1 MIDFKADVD
10 KAFGDLGSNLAAYGD
25 VLIALRDALVG
36 DGTDGSVGKIDEIL
50 ADIADAQSDITTIKT
65 TVGSLATTEDLT
77 TAVTDIKGAL
87 TVSEGKITNA
97 ITAAQNAITSA
108 IASVRTDID
117 ALETAL
123 AGYESD
129 FEGLSGTLAQINSSL
144 GGKIDAA
151 QADIDAIKTA
161 IDALGT
167 PASAA
172 AVTELATAIDEL
184 KAAVDE
190 ISVSVS
196 APSAVETVKT
206 EATADIAEWLNAY
219 VDEIVNSV
227 TASNGKAYAA
237 AVTFAPA
244 LETTDGD
251 LYAKL
256 LKAFDKD
263 NADLVLK
270 YYNDALTAIDAAT
283 TADEVNTAVATFKAQ
298 VASVEAASGNTSD
311 LTVVY
316 VLLIV
321 VLVVLV
327 VAVVVAAVL
336 SRKRRVPV
344 GYAPAP
350 APATSE
356 TTEQT
361 EKAAPAEKPE
371 VTDDTA
377 ATAVEPEE
385 APDED
390 AGERVVIN
398 ASVKTFDEAYDE
410 MSDTLKDMFEKV
422 REYAL
427 SKNGATGVRIGNG
440 VRVKRGSKQ
449 IVKLTVRRGYPVA
462 MFVLENEMLKDYR
475 RTAGSSAKLKV
486 PATELVLREPSD
498 LDAAYMMV
506 DLAVRQLDA
515 DVEAAKGTSPRTAP

>member
-1 MIDFKADVD
+1 M
-10 KAFGDLGSNLAAYGD
+10 
-25 VLIALRDALVG
+25 
-36 DGTDGSVGKIDEIL
+36 
-50 ADIADAQSDITTIKT
+50 
-65 TVGSLATTEDLT
+65 
-77 TAVTDIKGAL
+77 
-87 TVSEGKITNA
+87 
-97 ITAAQNAITSA
+97 
-108 IASVRTDID
+108 
-117 ALETAL
+117 
-123 AGYESD
+123 
-129 FEGLSGTLAQINSSL
+129 
-144 GGKIDAA
+144 
-151 QADIDAIKTA
+151 
-161 IDALGT
+161 
-167 PASAA
+167 
-172 AVTELATAIDEL
+172 TELATAIDEL

-350 APATSE
+350 TPAPAPATSE

-361 EKAAPAEKPE
+361 EKAAPAEKAE

-515 DVEAAKGTSPRTAP
+515 DVEAAKERRRELLRERRRQRREAMEAAKAAQAAQADATTEQAGPTATEQNEAATPEQAVDEDKTE